1 MAVVLAMS
9 EDINLDGKMDD
20 WGPFGPNEGKWLI
33 FSVGNPNEGHG
44 YALPRTIDELSAK
57 AIAYRLEIKSGSRY
71 AAHIPWATDY
81 HGEVAK
87 DWMPCFIPE
96 EEFLEKSIA
105 YMKQHMEIYASMN
118 LPASRVAL
126 ISSHG
131 GNDPILQANEARI
144 KEELGAEK
152 FILFTG
158 AMAESRQNE
167 FLAAFE
173 ELAKQHTSTE
183 DEADELA
190 FKYVQIMTT
199 SGHADHF
206 EHTMAAAI
214 GVLDYDK
221 LQVMNDAL
229 TSDFDAALE
238 RWPTIGG
245 LGGFLVHGGKYAD
258 LSGTPDN
265 DTHGLWN
272 CLRGLRELD
281 HGRMVVAK
289 ELGDLLID
297 KLVTLMAEMLAE
309 E

>member
-1 MAVVLAMS
+1 MS

-20 WGPFGPNEGKWLI
+20 WGPFGPAEGKWLI

-57 AIAYRLEIKSGSRY
+57 AIAYRLEFKSGSRF
-71 AAHIPWATDY
+71 AGHIPWATDY

-87 DWMPCFIPE
+87 DWMPCYIPE
-96 EEFLEKSIA
+96 EDFLEKSIA
-105 YMKQHMEIYASMN
+105 YMKQHVEIYKSMN
-118 LPASRVAL
+118 LPASRVCL

-131 GNDPILQANEARI
+131 GNDPILNANIEKI
-144 KEELGAEK
+144 KADLGEVGVEK
-152 FILFTG
+152 FILFSG
-158 AMAESRQNE
+158 AMAASKQNE

-173 ELAKQHTSTE
+173 ELAKQHSSTE

-199 SGHADHF
+199 TGHADHF
-206 EHTMAAAI
+206 EHTMGAAI
-214 GVLDYDK
+214 GVLDWDK
-221 LQVMNDAL
+221 LAIMNAAL
-229 TSDFDAALE
+229 ESDFDAALE

-245 LGGFLVHGGKYAD
+245 LGGFLVRGGKYSD
-258 LSGTPDN
+258 LSGTPEN

-289 ELGDLLID
+289 ELGDLLVD
-297 KLVTLMAEMLAE
+297 KLTTIMAEMLAE